1 MRDSSIND
9 ANVLTTPLAKSM
21 PAEFYNHIS
30 DILKQARGRAYS
42 AVNYSMVLA
51 YWEIGKSIVEEQG
64 GEERAA
70 YGDNL
75 IDELSKRLTSD
86 FGKGFDASNLL
97 NMRRFYL
104 AFPIQ
109 DSLRPE
115 LTWTHYRKLIKVK
128 DLQARTWYMNE
139 AANEHWSTRQLDRQ
153 ISTLYYE
160 RLLAS
165 SDKASVVAEAHEKLA
180 TVAPEHFIKDPYVLE
195 FLNLKDYPRLR
206 ESNLEQS
213 LIDHLQDFLLEL
225 GSGFCFVARQ
235 KRMRF
240 DDEDFYLDL
249 VFYHAVL
256 KCYIIIDLKIGKL
269 THTDVGQMDSY
280 IRMFDALQ
288 KREDD
293 NPTIGLILCS
303 EKNEAIAKY
312 SALADG
318 KQMFASRYVLEL
330 PTTEEL
336 EQQMRATRREFEL
349 NCTENATSTEEARVL
364 DFHTD
369 GQLQ

>member
-1 MRDSSIND
+1 MQDPAKND
-9 ANVLTTPLAKSM
+9 AIISTTALSETM
-21 PAEFYNHIS
+21 PSDFYKRIS
-30 DILKQARGRAYS
+30 DILRQARGRAYS

-51 YWEIGKSIVEEQG
+51 YWEIGKGIVEEQG
-64 GEERAA
+64 GKDRAA
-70 YGDNL
+70 YGDGL
-75 IDELSKRLTSD
+75 IDELSKKLTDD
-86 FGKGFDASNLL
+86 FGKGFDCSNLRY
-97 NMRRFYL
+97 MRLFYQ
-104 AFPIQ
+104 AFPIR
-109 DSLRPE
+109 DALRHE
-115 LTWTHYRKLIKVK
+115 LSWTHYKKLSKVK
-128 DLQARTWYMNE
+128 GEAARIWYMNE

-153 ISTLYYE
+153 ISVLYYE

-165 SDKASVVAEAHEKLA
+165 KDKAPVVAEAREKLA
-180 TVAPEHFIKDPYVLE
+180 AVAPEQFIKDPYVLE
-195 FLNLKDYPRLR
+195 FLGLKDYPRLR
-206 ESNLEQS
+206 ETDLEQL

-256 KCYIIIDLKIGKL
+256 KCYVIIDLKMGKL
-269 THTDVGQMDSY
+269 THADVGQMDSY

-288 KREDD
+288 KRDDD

-330 PTTEEL
+330 PSTEEL
-336 EQQMRATRREFEL
+336 ERQIQETRREFEFRSA
-349 NCTENATSTEEARVL
+349 ESARDTEEGGAE
-364 DFHTD
+364 
-369 GQLQ
+369 